1 VILLTFDK
9 SPVRWAFRLAL
20 MVCVLVI
27 SYLAFAPVEQLPE
40 TPSDKLD
47 HFLAFAVLAWLA
59 DRSFPGRQ
67 WEVRRSFLLLGYG
80 LLIELVQYFLPV
92 RECSLLDLAADAAG
106 ILCYG
111 AAVRIYQSFRLN
123 KLTDQGL

>member
-1 VILLTFDK
+1 LPTLEE
-9 SPVRWAFRLAL
+9 SPVRWAFRFAL
-20 MVCVLVI
+20 LVCVLVI
-27 SYLAFAPVEQLPE
+27 SYLAFAPVDQLPE

-59 DRSFPGRQ
+59 DRSFPGRH
-67 WEVRRSFLLLGYG
+67 WEVRRSILLLGYG
-80 LLIELVQYFLPV
+80 LLIELVQYFRPL
-92 RECSLLDLAADAAG
+92 RECSLLDLAANAAA
-106 ILCYG
+106 ILCYA